1 MSTRGTYGVVV
12 GAGRRGSSLG
22 KWIVGGVLVGGAA
35 LWARHQSEQI
45 SQLYKAVG
53 LPHRS
58 FVEGLREDAR
68 KLPSATRAKFHATRE
83 KLHELTHVK
92 KEVL

>member
-1 MSTRGTYGVVV
+1 VSARGTYGVVV
-12 GAGRRGSSLG
+12 GTHSDRKGSSIG

-45 SQLYKAVG
+45 AQLYKAAG
-53 LPHRS
+53 LPRRS

-68 KLPSATRAKFHATRE
+68 KLPSATREKF
-83 KLHELTHVK
+83 HELTSGLRAKK
-92 KEVL
+92 KEV